1 MTLAQGYRSV
11 IVDADR
17 SRDVMA
23 VDEWAFAITHPTGVP
38 ELIDAT
44 IDWSRCKGIECDGSG
59 AAPEGE
65 LAAVHASFGYTM
77 RVQGGTIPTSGLTW
91 VGVHPAHRRRGL
103 LTTMIDDHFAASLAR
118 GEAVST
124 LIAAETAIYQRF
136 GYGLAC
142 PSVKVT
148 LPSPSGL
155 RPVEGADALRVRLED
170 ASLERHARV
179 VRAVLAR
186 DQRPGTIVACGDEML
201 ADQFIDPEPWREGQ
215 ERKRIA
221 IVEDDHGP
229 AAFAILQRKLAW
241 TNNKPDG
248 TGSTRTWASATDAA
262 SHRLWSVLGDFD
274 LISSFTVNSMAL
286 DDPLLHLTK
295 DIRGLDLQLRDQIWL
310 RILDVPAA
318 LTARTYSADI
328 DLVIEVTDAQLP
340 SNARAWRL
348 VVKDGA
354 ASVVPAVEGA
364 SADLA
369 MSVQEL
375 STVYLGGP
383 TVDAL
388 AAAGLV
394 RELTP
399 GAVARASDAFRS
411 RLAPRSSF
419 HF

>member
-1 MTLAQGYRSV
+1 MTTPAGYRSV
-11 IVDADR
+11 ALPYERR
-17 SRDVMA
+17 SETIA
-23 VDEWAFAITHPTGVP
+23 IDEWAFSVTHPAGVP

-44 IDWSRCKGIECDGSG
+44 IDWTRCKGVECDGSG
-59 AAPEGE
+59 TSPEGE

-77 RVQGGTIPTSGLTW
+77 RVPGGTIPTSGLTW
-91 VGVHPAHRRRGL
+91 VGVHPSHRRRGL

-142 PSVKVT
+142 PAVKVT
-148 LPSPSGL
+148 LPAPDGL
-155 RPVEGADALRVRLED
+155 RPVEGADGLRVRLED
-170 ASLERHARV
+170 ADLARHAGL

-186 DQRPGTIVACGDEML
+186 DPRPGAMTACGDELL

-221 IVEDDHGP
+221 IVEDNEGP
-229 AAFAILQRKLAW
+229 VAFAIFQRKLAW
-241 TNNKPDG
+241 SNNKPDG
-248 TGSTRTWASATDAA
+248 TGATRAWASATAAA

-274 LISSFTVNSMAL
+274 LIANFTVSSVAL
-286 DDPLLHLTK
+286 DDPLLHLAR
-295 DIRGLDLQLRDQIWL
+295 DIRALDLQLRDQIWL

-318 LTARTYSADI
+318 LTARTYATDI
-328 DLVIEVTDAQLP
+328 DLVLDVSDAQLP
-340 SNARAWRL
+340 ANARKWRL
-348 VVKDGA
+348 VVSQGS
-354 ASVVPAVEGA
+354 ASVVPADANVA
-364 SADLA
+364 TDLA
-369 MSVQEL
+369 LSIQEL
-375 STVYLGGP
+375 SAIYLGGT

-394 RELTP
+394 RELTQ
-399 GAVARASDAFRS
+399 GAAARASDAFRS